1 MEGVFMKRLLNEKGL
16 GTVELVILIAILICI
31 ALIFKNHLIGF
42 VNALIE
48 KNLDVD
54 SINISTKNALIT

>member
-1 MEGVFMKRLLNEKGL
+1 MKRVFNDQGL

-31 ALIFKNHLIGF
+31 ALIFKNHLIDF
-42 VNALIE
+42 VNALID

-54 SINISTKNALIT
+54 SIEISIKNALIT

>member
-1 MEGVFMKRLLNEKGL
+1 MKYLNEEGL

-54 SINISTKNALIT
+54 SIEISIRKALII